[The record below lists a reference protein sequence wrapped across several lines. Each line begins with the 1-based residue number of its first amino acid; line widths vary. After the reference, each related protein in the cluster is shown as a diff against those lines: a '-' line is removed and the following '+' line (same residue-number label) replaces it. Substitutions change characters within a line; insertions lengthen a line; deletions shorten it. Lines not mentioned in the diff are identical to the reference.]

1 MGVYITY
8 KQLTEKPGTPVPEC
22 NSKKRG
28 ERLKISQTN
37 GIPIYK
43 QIADA
48 FRTDILAGIYKQG
61 EYLPSIRELAR
72 DLRISVIT
80 TMKAYEQLE
89 AEGLVTASQG
99 KGFYVNA
106 QDSEMLKEQHLRK
119 VEDSLTSAIEAA
131 KIAGMNDEE
140 LIEMLRTLLSMSI
153 M

>member
-1 MGVYITY
+1 M
-8 KQLTEKPGTPVPEC
+8 
-22 NSKKRG
+22 KKG
-28 ERLKISQTN
+28 AGRLKISQTS

-48 FRTDILAGIYKQG
+48 FRSEILAGKYKQG
-61 EYLPSIRELAR
+61 EYLPSIRELAK

-119 VEDSLTSAIEAA
+119 VEDSLIAAIDAA
-131 KIAGMNDEE
+131 KIAGMSNAE
-140 LIEMLRTLLSMSI
+140 LLATLKALMSI
-153 M
+153 ET

>member
-1 MGVYITY
+1 M
-8 KQLTEKPGTPVPEC
+8 
-22 NSKKRG
+22 
-28 ERLKISQTN
+28 KISQTN

-48 FRTDILAGIYKQG
+48 FRSDILAGKYKQG

-119 VEDSLTSAIEAA
+119 VEDALVSAIEAA
-131 KIAGMNDEE
+131 KIAGMSEAE
-140 LIEMLRTLLSMSI
+140 LIDTLKTLISMSI
-153 M
+153 LP

>member
-1 MGVYITY
+1 M
-8 KQLTEKPGTPVPEC
+8 
-22 NSKKRG
+22 
-28 ERLKISQTN
+28 KISQTN

-48 FRTDILAGIYKQG
+48 FRTDILAGKYKQG
-61 EYLPSIRELAR
+61 EFLPSIRELAR

-106 QDSEMLKEQHLRK
+106 QDSEMLREQHLRK
-119 VEDSLTSAIEAA
+119 VEDSLVSAIEAA
-131 KIAGMNDEE
+131 KIAGMSNEE
-140 LIEMLRTLLSMSI
+140 LLMTLKTLLSMEV
-153 M
+153 